1 MISGQDWSD
10 SETWWGLALAVLLVG
25 VTTYCLIFFT

>member
-10 SETWWGLALAVLLVG
+10 SMTWWGLALAMIPFCG
-25 VTTYCLIFFT
+25 AMYAFIFI

>member
-10 SETWWGLALAVLLVG
+10 SATWWGLALAMIPFFWGMYV
-25 VTTYCLIFFT
+25 LIFR

>member
-10 SETWWGLALAVLLVG
+10 SATWWGLALAMILLGFAIYG
-25 VTTYCLIFFT
+25 VFFR

>member
-10 SETWWGLALAVLLVG
+10 SATWLGLALAMILLGLCIYAV
-25 VTTYCLIFFT
+25 IIR